1 MIELEL
7 SDIALLYKTVVV
19 LPQDKMTKAV
29 IEAPTTADAETPALT
44 EIETPEITEAETTNV
59 IFEPATQRKTE
70 HPFVII
76 TSAMLKE
83 KYLDPDSSFTKIVQA
98 LNIPNVAK
106 YMVHEESFIS
116 NQDLYRCIWAIG
128 ISPSTSEHLHNLGHQ
143 NLLISPD
150 VLSLTN
156 TEEKTAMYAPL
167 KQFIAS
173 NQKEISKL

>member
-19 LPQDKMTKAV
+19 LPQDKTTKAV
-29 IEAPTTADAETPALT
+29 IETTTTVNADVPQLVKAERADHIVEPETPKK
-44 EIETPEITEAETTNV
+44 V
-59 IFEPATQRKTE
+59 E
-70 HPFVII
+70 HPFVIV
-76 TSAMLKE
+76 TSSILKD
-83 KYLDPDSSFTKIVQA
+83 KYLQPDSSFTKIIQA
-98 LNIPNVAK
+98 LQIPQVAE
-106 YMVHEESFIS
+106 YVIQEDAFTA

-128 ISPSTSEHLHNLGHQ
+128 ISPATSEHLHNLGHQ

-150 VLSLTN
+150 VLSLIS